1 MGTNQNNNNRRIPFL
16 FIMLAILMVVYFLTQ
31 SGQQEGTITYKE
43 FKHLVNSKMVR
54 KVDIHQNRSVPTGT
68 VTFTIKDKDEVQVVY
83 VSDVGKTTE
92 FLDSKNVEYTL
103 DNIRE
108 ESYFVSS
115 ILPLL
120 SLVFLGVIFIF
131 MMNRQAG
138 GGMSAMNFGSNRAK
152 MTTEKDKKVTFKQV
166 AGLDE
171 EKEELYEVV
180 DFLKNPQKYLL
191 MGARIPKGVLL
202 EGPPGTGKTLLA
214 RAVAGEAGVP
224 FFTISGSD
232 FVEMFVGVGAS
243 RVRDLFADAKKH
255 APCIVFIDEIDAVGR
270 RRGTGMGGGH
280 DEREQT
286 QSAACRDGRLWVA

>member
-1 MGTNQNNNNRRIPFL
+1 
-16 FIMLAILMVVYFLTQ
+16 MLAILMVVYFLTQ

-120 SLVFLGVIFIF
+120 SP
-131 MMNRQAG
+131 M
-138 GGMSAMNFGSNRAK
+138 RASS
-152 MTTEKDKKVTFKQV
+152 QSP
-166 AGLDE
+166 
-171 EKEELYEVV
+171 Y
-180 DFLKNPQKYLL
+180 
-191 MGARIPKGVLL
+191 
-202 EGPPGTGKTLLA
+202 
-214 RAVAGEAGVP
+214 
-224 FFTISGSD
+224 
-232 FVEMFVGVGAS
+232 
-243 RVRDLFADAKKH
+243 
-255 APCIVFIDEIDAVGR
+255 
-270 RRGTGMGGGH
+270 
-280 DEREQT
+280 T
-286 QSAACRDGRLWVA
+286 QSNH